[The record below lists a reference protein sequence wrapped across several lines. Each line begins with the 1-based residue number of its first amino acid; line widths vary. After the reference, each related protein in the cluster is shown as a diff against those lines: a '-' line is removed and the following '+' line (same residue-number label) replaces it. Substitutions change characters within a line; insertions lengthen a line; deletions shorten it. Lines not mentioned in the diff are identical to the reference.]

1 MKEIRHKLFLGLAS
15 LAFAGL
21 AGAVFFH
28 SQFTPAE
35 SSDWGLNFSQSRARE
50 LGFEPIYLLADMLSD
65 LRPKKIR
72 LMAYWEEMEPER
84 GKFDFSQMDRML
96 ELAGDFGT
104 EVILVVGKKQ
114 PRWPECHEPVWALA
128 LSKEAEA
135 AARLAMIEKAV
146 THFKAAPAVKIWQVE
161 NEALFKF
168 GESCPKMDRSLL
180 KKEVALVK
188 SLDSRPVM
196 VTDSG
201 EMGRWIPTA
210 TVGADLFGST
220 MYTVVHNPVTGYFKY
235 PLTPAMFRIKAGVLA
250 FLTGVKKITGV
261 ELQAEPWLINGVLGT
276 DLETQKSL
284 MNPKVFEKYTSFAR
298 EVGFS
303 DNYLWGVEWWY
314 WMAQKHNDWG
324 MWTAAKELI
333 AENRGN

>member
-1 MKEIRHKLFLGLAS
+1 MKEIRHKLFLGLAG

-35 SSDWGLNFSQSRARE
+35 SSD
-50 LGFEPIYLLADMLSD
+50 
-65 LRPKKIR
+65 
-72 LMAYWEEMEPER
+72 R

-114 PRWPECHEPVWALA
+114 PRWPECHEPAWALA
-128 LSKEAEA
+128 LSREAEA

-210 TVGADLFGST
+210 TGGADSFGSNL
-220 MYTVVHNPVTGYFKY
+220 YRVVHNPVTGYFKY
-235 PLTPAMFRIKAGVLA
+235 PMPTTIFRIKAGFLA
-250 FLTGVKKITGV
+250 VITGV
-261 ELQAEPWLINGVLGT
+261 RSVTGIELQAEPWLVNGVWGT
-276 DLETQKSL
+276 ELDTQKSL
-284 MNPKVFEKYTSFAR
+284 MNPKVFRENTDFAAD
-298 EVGFS
+298 VGFR

-314 WMAQKHNDWG
+314 WLAQEHNDWG
-324 MWTAAKELI
+324 MGAAAQEPI
-333 AENRGN
+333 ANPARKI